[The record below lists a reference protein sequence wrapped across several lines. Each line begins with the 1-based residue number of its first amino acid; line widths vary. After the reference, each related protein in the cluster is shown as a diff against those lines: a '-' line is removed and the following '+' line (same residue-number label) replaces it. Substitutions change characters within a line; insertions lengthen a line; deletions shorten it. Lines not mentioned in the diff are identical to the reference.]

1 LFDIQLFP
9 QRTSL
14 LKLSIARHEK
24 GRGGE
29 LFTAYPVYFPLLN
42 RYLYIYFHVRHS
54 TIIFCK
60 LAKYFLS
67 FYCSLATLNFVFV
80 LWNGDGAGI
89 CSPSFLYLEA
99 TTGTS
104 YLIHFTLIFVIKM
117 VEMFVLYAFF
127 LLVTQDSS

>member
-1 LFDIQLFP
+1 MLDTQPLF
-9 QRTSL
+9 
-14 LKLSIARHEK
+14 
-24 GRGGE
+24 
-29 LFTAYPVYFPLLN
+29 
-42 RYLYIYFHVRHS
+42 
-54 TIIFCK
+54 FCK

-67 FYCSLATLNFVFV
+67 FCCSLATLNFVIV

>member
-24 GRGGE
+24 GERDVYCLSCLLSLIE
-29 LFTAYPVYFPLLN
+29 QVLIFFSMLDTQPLF
-42 RYLYIYFHVRHS
+42 
-54 TIIFCK
+54 FCK

-67 FYCSLATLNFVFV
+67 FCCSLATLNFVIV